1 MNKKEMAAQVAKQT
15 GLSQAKAMEV
25 LNVIFSADPGK
36 GIIAVELDQGG
47 KVTIPGFGTFGTR
60 KRAARTG
67 TNPAT
72 GSKIEIPAKNY
83 AYFKP
88 GKTLRERVEK

>member
-1 MNKKEMAAQVAKQT
+1 MNKGEMAAKLAKQT
-15 GLSQAKAMEV
+15 GITKAKALDV
-25 LNVIFSADPGK
+25 VNAIFSADAGE
-36 GIIAVELDQGG
+36 GIIASELDDGG
-47 KVTIPGFGTFGTR
+47 KVVIPGFGTFGTR
-60 KRAARTG
+60 TRAARTG

-72 GSKIEIPAKNY
+72 GGKMQIPEKTY